1 MGGAPR
7 GPVRPRNAALVALF
21 AAGVV
26 TATLAGCSGDGGVSP
41 DYLDAVPTATL
52 PAEFPPATIVSGNDG
67 GARGGPNRPQT
78 YEIQPDDTVAGI
90 AETFGVTI
98 EAILEANPG
107 LDPSRLVIGEAIV
120 IPVAAATA
128 APTEPAP
135 PATATPTPAEEP
147 PEPTATPVVR
157 TEDGRL
163 TYVVQEGE
171 YPELIAQ
178 KFGISTEELLAAN
191 PGIDPRGLHIGD
203 VLVIPTPT
211 PAPTPSEP

>member
-1 MGGAPR
+1 
-7 GPVRPRNAALVALF
+7 VRPRYAIAATVFVTAAIALVR
-21 AAGVV
+21 
-26 TATLAGCSGDGGVSP
+26 CSGEGGVST
-41 DYLDAVPTATL
+41 DYIDSVPTATL
-52 PAEFPPATIVSGNDG
+52 PAEFPPATIVSGG
-67 GARGGPNRPQT
+67 SAQTSPGQQRT

-107 LDPSRLVIGEAIV
+107 LDPSRLVIGERIV
-120 IPVAAATA
+120 IPGQSGTPS
-128 APTEPAP
+128 PTRPAP
-135 PATATPTPAEEP
+135 TATPR
-147 PEPTATPVVR
+147 PEPTAEPAGPSPTPVTRV
-157 TEDGRL
+157 EDGRL
-163 TYVVQEGE
+163 TYVVQEGD

-211 PAPTPSEP
+211 PTPGAQ